1 MKIGFRFFQLI
12 IVLLIILFT
21 TKMLIKILQ
30 FLGFPF
36 EYYAVYISVFVAIL
50 LFIGVLPDSK
60 YAYNIFSH

>member
-21 TKMLIKILQ
+21 TKMLIQILQ

-50 LFIGVLPDSK
+50 LFIGVLPDTK
-60 YAYNIFSH
+60 YVYNIFNH

>member
-1 MKIGFRFFQLI
+1 
-12 IVLLIILFT
+12 
-21 TKMLIKILQ
+21 MLIKILQ